1 MIHNVT
7 GQVQAATA
15 PDLERINDDFAFFKR
30 DFTHLVD
37 HVKGGAVATA
47 ASGYNLVSRQN

>member
-30 DFTHLVD
+30 DFTHLVV

-47 ASGYNLVSRQN
+47 ASWYNLVSRQN